1 MSAYRTQAHIDAPLE
16 DVWALAG
23 NPATYPDWWPVA
35 VEIRGERFEVGD
47 LFTQVVGVAGR
58 RLEYSRII
66 ERREELKALN
76 WRCPTTC
83 GRNMFGPIRGE
94 WGDEEWKGWWGDEP
108 PYHSPVFV
116 LTHHAHEPIEMQGG
130 TTFHFVTEGPEAAL
144 ERAREVA
151 GSRDI
156 NIGGGASTAQQ
167 YLRLGLVD
175 EMEIHVVPALLGAGE
190 RLFENSRRPAV
201 VPQAARGPQLAA
213 RRPLPLRAGPIEARK
228 RKRARSEKCARPATV
243 LLAPRRRLNIG
254 DPYAPGI

>member
-1 MSAYRTQAHIDAPLE
+1 MSKLRFHISMSLDGYVAGPNQGLEAPLGE
-16 DVWALAG
+16 GAEEALHDWFTRTRTFKSMLGEVDEGETGLDNDRAEAWKQDFG
-23 NPATYPDWWPVA
+23 AT
-35 VEIRGERFEVGD
+35 IM
-47 LFTQVVGVAGR
+47 
-58 RLEYSRII
+58 
-66 ERREELKALN
+66 
-76 WRCPTTC
+76 

-116 LTHHAHEPIEMQGG
+116 LTHHAHEPIEMEGG

-144 ERAREVA
+144 ERATEVA

-190 RLFENSRRPAV
+190 RLFENLDGPASY
-201 VPQAARGPQLAA
+201 L
-213 RRPLPLRAGPIEARK
+213 RPLEVLSSPRAAHFRFV
-228 RKRARSEKCARPATV
+228 R
-243 LLAPRRRLNIG
+243 
-254 DPYAPGI
+254 DQ

>member
-1 MSAYRTQAHIDAPLE
+1 MSKLRFHISMSLDGYVAGPNQGPDAPLGEGAEVVLHDWFTRTRMFKSMFGEE
-16 DVWALAG
+16 DEGETGLDNDRAEAWSEDFG
-23 NPATYPDWWPVA
+23 AT
-35 VEIRGERFEVGD
+35 IM
-47 LFTQVVGVAGR
+47 
-58 RLEYSRII
+58 
-66 ERREELKALN
+66 
-76 WRCPTTC
+76 

-116 LTHHAHEPIEMQGG
+116 LTHHAHAPIEMEGG

-175 EMEIHVVPALLGAGE
+175 EMEIHVVPAILGAGE
-190 RLFENSRRPAV
+190 RLLENLDGPPSYLKPLEVLSSPRAAHFHFV
-201 VPQAARGPQLAA
+201 CARGEITREDFLERRAVLGGRAAGTADDEPQ
-213 RRPLPLRAGPIEARK
+213 
-228 RKRARSEKCARPATV
+228 
-243 LLAPRRRLNIG
+243 
-254 DPYAPGI
+254 